1 MLWVRGFGWE
11 WMIFG
16 SLLML
21 LFWGGLIA
29 LAVFAIRALTRSDS
43 RRLAEQA
50 SSPGSTSNGALEIL
64 KERYA
69 RGEITKDQY
78 ESMRRDLMI

>member
-1 MLWVRGFGWE
+1 MMWWGDGYSWG

-16 SLLML
+16 GVMMI

-29 LAVFAIRALTRSDS
+29 LAVVVIRGFTGVGFRSS
-43 RRLAEQA
+43 GGG
-50 SSPGSTSNGALEIL
+50 GSGLGDNSALEIL

-69 RGEITKDQY
+69 RGEISKSEY
-78 ESMRRDLMI
+78 EEMRRDIST